1 MNQNVN
7 IVPGGSICLC
17 RHFFFFFEKPACA
30 MPSKVLVT
38 GPGDGDFFSIESR
51 KVLTERRKIYKQK
64 LLPFEASEGML
75 RSRVDCKGLNCSP
88 SRHESKRSSAL
99 SVVLLNAT
107 AGTRGAAW
115 ALA

>member
-1 MNQNVN
+1 
-7 IVPGGSICLC
+7 
-17 RHFFFFFEKPACA
+17 

-38 GPGDGDFFSIESR
+38 GPGDGDFSIESR

-88 SRHESKRSSAL
+88 SQRESEHSSAL
-99 SVVLLNAT
+99 PVVLLNA
-107 AGTRGAAW
+107 AASTREAAR